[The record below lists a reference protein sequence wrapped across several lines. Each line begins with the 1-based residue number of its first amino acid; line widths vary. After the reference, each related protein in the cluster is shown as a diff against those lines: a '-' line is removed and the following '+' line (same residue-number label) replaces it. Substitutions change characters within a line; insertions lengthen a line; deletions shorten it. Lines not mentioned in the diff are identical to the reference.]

1 MSSIVAPSVPRCPSR
16 NPAPGR
22 TVWWSAASPISRGCA
37 LPRRARTPPPLSLAS
52 ARRSTGDAAQDHP
65 IPRRSHRTVSCT
77 GANTGVCTTVRSRQ
91 IKPMDERRPSPG
103 VHSNQ
108 GYRVFLATRLRRRD
122 AIREQEEQDL
132 VTQGFPLSEVE
143 RMVRDGEIED
153 ATTVAALG
161 PLRLKGLI

>member
-1 MSSIVAPSVPRCPSR
+1 MSSIVRAISPEVPEPQPGTWSNCLVVGGVAYLAGMRTYRAGPERRRHYRLLLLDAP
-16 NPAPGR
+16 PATPLR
-22 TVWWSAASPISRGCA
+22 TTQYLDAAIA
-37 LPRRARTPPPLSLAS
+37 LSLAPV
-52 ARRSTGDAAQDHP
+52 Q
-65 IPRRSHRTVSCT
+65 
-77 GANTGVCTTVRSRQ
+77 SRQ
-91 IKPMDERRPSPG
+91 IKPMDERRPSSE

-108 GYRVFLATRLRRRD
+108 GYRVFLATGLRRRD

>member
-1 MSSIVAPSVPRCPSR
+1 
-16 NPAPGR
+16 
-22 TVWWSAASPISRGCA
+22 
-37 LPRRARTPPPLSLAS
+37 
-52 ARRSTGDAAQDHP
+52 
-65 IPRRSHRTVSCT
+65 
-77 GANTGVCTTVRSRQ
+77 
-91 IKPMDERRPSPG
+91 MDERRPSSE

-108 GYRVFLATRLRRRD
+108 GYRVFLATGLRRRD